1 MNGKCKKCFY
11 YSGKN
16 LLSPHCSNLNSMI
29 VPGCEKSYEDEDCPE
44 FVGCKKKVK

>member
-44 FVGCKKKVK
+44 FVGCKKK